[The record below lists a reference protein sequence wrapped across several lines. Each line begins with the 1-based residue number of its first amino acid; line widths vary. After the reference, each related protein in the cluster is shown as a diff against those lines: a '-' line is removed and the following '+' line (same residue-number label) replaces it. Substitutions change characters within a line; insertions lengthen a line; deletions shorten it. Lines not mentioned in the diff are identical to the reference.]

1 MALQQL
7 GVEQMKARIGAVLLA
22 GALTVTVACMPGAGE
37 ISGASDS
44 ELDRA
49 CAALS
54 RVGYDYWQLD
64 PIAIGGRLMEVSAD
78 IHTAHP
84 GSDNT
89 RKYCEGR

>member
-1 MALQQL
+1 
-7 GVEQMKARIGAVLLA
+7 MKVRIGAILLA
-22 GALTVTVACMPGAGE
+22 GALAVSIACMPGAGE

-49 CAALS
+49 CITLS

-64 PIAIGGRLMEVSAD
+64 VVATGGRLMEVAAD

-84 GSDNT
+84 GPDNT

>member
-1 MALQQL
+1 MML
-7 GVEQMKARIGAVLLA
+7 KIRTILLA
-22 GALTVTVACMPGAGE
+22 VMVAASVACMPGAGE

-54 RVGYDYWQLD
+54 RVSYDYWQLD
-64 PIAIGGRLMEVSAD
+64 PVAIGGRMMEVAAD
-78 IHTAHP
+78 IHTAHSGP
-84 GSDNT
+84 ENT